1 MHVLFCIFFKH
12 RFTQLILILPNCAL
26 YFFPTSTNITSLT
39 KTTYSSANFC
49 FFKWSLIAN
58 QKFNYQLPINSAVQ
72 SSIPLCQVQIKWLL
86 YLLMPT
92 LLWILFWFCLTVIDP
107 GIGDKYVVEPWYQFL
122 EESDFSHDDEI
133 SFYYRR
139 IEQIWEIVI
148 RHQKDWDDSNT
159 K

>member
-12 RFTQLILILPNCAL
+12 RFTQLILILPNRAL

-39 KTTYSSANFC
+39 KTTYSSANFS
-49 FFKWSLIAN
+49 FFKWSLTAN

-92 LLWILFWFCLTVIDP
+92 LLWILFWFCLTVPSSFQDTIHIPAFYHQQWQLDYP
-107 GIGDKYVVEPWYQFL
+107 EFVQFKY
-122 EESDFSHDDEI
+122 DEAT
-133 SFYYRR
+133 Y
-139 IEQIWEIVI
+139 EI
-148 RHQKDWDDSNT
+148 
-159 K
+159 